1 MSRNTVKLADLSDDV
16 QSFLGQ
22 AGEEG
27 GILVEDEEGNPCC
40 SVAGFRRPTP
50 EQRRKALESLA
61 EIQRN
66 VRLQMEADGRTEDEI
81 DRILQEDE

>member
-1 MSRNTVKLADLSDDV
+1 MSTNSVKLADLSDDV

-22 AGEEG
+22 ANEEG
-27 GILVEDEEGNPCC
+27 GILVEDDEGNPCF

-50 EQRRKALESLA
+50 EQRRKALEELA

-66 VRLQMEADGRTEDEI
+66 VRLQMEADGRTEEEL
-81 DRILQEDE
+81 DRIIQEDE